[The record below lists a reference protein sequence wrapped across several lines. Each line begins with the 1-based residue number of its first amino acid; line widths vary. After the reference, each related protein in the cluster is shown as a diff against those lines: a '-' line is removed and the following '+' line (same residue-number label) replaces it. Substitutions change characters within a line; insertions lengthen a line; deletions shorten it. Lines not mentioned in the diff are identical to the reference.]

1 MARKVGVLKRSFVSS
16 GTDRNSQ
23 DPADTASISNLDL
36 STGLTKH
43 IAFLFDWTLSI
54 VMMRDLVPKVG
65 RLSRKSLDSFLTE
78 LEKVQNTDE
87 EKVQTAEIFWSGTHS
102 EKHHTVSAS

>member
-43 IAFLFDWTLSI
+43 IACLFDSTLSF
-54 VMMRDLVPKVG
+54 VMMRNPVPKVG
-65 RLSRKSLDSFLTE
+65 RLSHKSLDSFLTE

-87 EKVQTAEIFWSGTHS
+87 EKVQTAEIF
-102 EKHHTVSAS
+102 